1 MNTKM
6 SKTEML
12 AAINQQHGTLLEL
25 GLDGKDA
32 VISLVK
38 IAEITGRS
46 HRHLMERARS
56 FIEGAELGSGR
67 KNSGADS
74 EQELGGQPK
83 NWQSPFRY
91 ELTSYVNLQGKEQP
105 TYNLNR
111 EAFYQFV
118 LSMTGKNVA
127 TIRDNYILAFKAF
140 EQLALGEMHHEVAAV
155 RLQLEKKKKLES
167 RDELI
172 KRLKPIAQMMINHR
186 QLWRSY
192 SRRNAYNH
200 FAKTLPDFK
209 SKFPK
214 VADFNLAL
222 HKAQWICC
230 DPAAEGNGLAGHHAL
245 GRGFVIPCDDEKNG
259 IKLQYAKITALGVLY
274 LQERMEQFYE
284 QSFA

>member
-1 MNTKM
+1 MSTNSNTKM
-6 SKTEML
+6 SKKAML
-12 AAINQQHGTLLEL
+12 AAINSQHGTMIEL
-25 GLDGKDA
+25 GLDGENA

-38 IAEITGRS
+38 IAEMTSR
-46 HRHLMERARS
+46 RHDDLLKRARS
-56 FIEGAELGSGR
+56 FIAEQ
-67 KNSGADS
+67 K
-74 EQELGGQPK
+74 LGGVG
-83 NWQSPFRY
+83 NNSESPFRY
-91 ELTSYVNLQGKEQP
+91 DLTSYVNQQGKEQP

-111 EAFYQFV
+111 EAFYDFT
-118 LSMTGKNVA
+118 LSMNGEKEDA
-127 TIRDNYILAFKAF
+127 IRKTYIIAFKAL
-140 EQLALGEMHHEVAAV
+140 EQMALDEMHHEVAAV

-230 DPAAEGNGLAGHHAL
+230 DPEAEGNGLAGHHAL